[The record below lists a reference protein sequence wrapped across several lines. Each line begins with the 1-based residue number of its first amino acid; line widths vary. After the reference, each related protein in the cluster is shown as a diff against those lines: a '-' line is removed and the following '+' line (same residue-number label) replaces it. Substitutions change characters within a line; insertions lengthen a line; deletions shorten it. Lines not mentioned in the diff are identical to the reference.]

1 MPTGWSRLVT
11 IQACSAGNDPYCPG
25 HVWVSCGL
33 VTARNDSI
41 LFTNLMLWDLL
52 CSGPLSSWGC
62 TISVGGKCFSFFL
75 RHCGYAFAL
84 LFGLFAKLG
93 GNLESMQRAGQCNN
107 SMFGPRGSVHGRDLL
122 FTLEWGG
129 GAVGASLRG
138 EWGMQGCPKGMQTS
152 PNSCKR
158 YSCSFAM
165 FAKHLCKGR
174 STVMQKSSETH
185 AKVAQQLCK
194 ARPKVTPR
202 SPNSCAKVA
211 RNLWGSRQTLM
222 RRSSNSFANVAKQFC
237 KGRPIVME
245 MSPTSCKGQPTST
258 GVTYIHR

>member
-1 MPTGWSRLVT
+1 MLSPC
-11 IQACSAGNDPYCPG
+11 CSACLQS
-25 HVWVSCGL
+25 WV
-33 VTARNDSI
+33 
-41 LFTNLMLWDLL
+41 
-52 CSGPLSSWGC
+52 
-62 TISVGGKCFSFFL
+62 
-75 RHCGYAFAL
+75 
-84 LFGLFAKLG
+84 

-129 GAVGASLRG
+129 GAAGASLRR

-152 PNSCKR
+152 PNSGKR

-174 STVMQKSSETH
+174 STVMQKSSKTH

-202 SPNSCAKVA
+202 SSNSCAKVA
-211 RNLWGSRQTLM
+211 RKLWESRQTLM
-222 RRSSNSFANVAKQFC
+222 QRSSNSFANVAKQFC
-237 KGRPIVME
+237 KGRPIVVE

>member
-93 GNLESMQRAGQCNN
+93 GK
-107 SMFGPRGSVHGRDLL
+107 FGIYATS
-122 FTLEWGG
+122 
-129 GAVGASLRG
+129 GA
-138 EWGMQGCPKGMQTS
+138 M
-152 PNSCKR
+152 
-158 YSCSFAM
+158 
-165 FAKHLCKGR
+165 
-174 STVMQKSSETH
+174 
-185 AKVAQQLCK
+185 
-194 ARPKVTPR
+194 
-202 SPNSCAKVA
+202 
-211 RNLWGSRQTLM
+211 
-222 RRSSNSFANVAKQFC
+222 
-237 KGRPIVME
+237 
-245 MSPTSCKGQPTST
+245 
-258 GVTYIHR
+258 